1 MNYCYMMYEYFL
13 NKKLKHVKTKIY
25 LFICLR
31 IQKYLNKIVLL
42 NAAACAGPTISVRK
56 LLSSSLWPWD
66 NRKLQMHSE
75 HERR

>member
-13 NKKLKHVKTKIY
+13 NKKFLKTKIH

-56 LLSSSLWPWD
+56 LLSSSL
-66 NRKLQMHSE
+66 
-75 HERR
+75 